1 MPSPKAK
8 CSAVRCYTL
17 LVHEIARYA
26 FPRKLIRG
34 TFLERPYRFTA
45 LVKLPRA
52 GIIHAHVPHT
62 GRLPDLLVPGN
73 ECYVDNIGASP
84 TRRTEYTLSLVRT
97 QDGVLGCID
106 TSIPNKLARI
116 AAQVA
121 AIPTLEG
128 WRYKAHEYT
137 WGDSRVDLL
146 LRSPS
151 GRKLALVEVKSVTWT
166 VDGWAQ
172 FPDSPTTRGVKHLH
186 NLAAAKAAGM
196 RAVQLYIVQRGD
208 STKFRPA
215 VEIDPDYCEVC
226 CITKAR
232 GVEFLAL
239 TCEVSPQEI
248 VLSGRIPV
256 RLGKRR

>member
-17 LVHEIARYA
+17 RVHEIARYT

-45 LVKLPRA
+45 LVRLPRA

-73 ECYVDNIGASP
+73 ECFVDNIGASP

-97 QDGVLGCID
+97 QGGVLGCID

-116 AAQVA
+116 AAQA
-121 AIPTLEG
+121 AVIPTLEG
-128 WRYKAHEYT
+128 WRYEAHEYT

-172 FPDSPTTRGVKHLH
+172 FPDSPTSRGVKHLH

-208 STKFRPA
+208 SAKFRPA
-215 VEIDPDYCEVC
+215 AEVDQEYAQAC
-226 CITKAR
+226 TEVKGR

-239 TCEVSPQEI
+239 VCSVAPQGLAI
-248 VLSGRIPV
+248 TGRIPV
-256 RLGKRR
+256 RLGTRC